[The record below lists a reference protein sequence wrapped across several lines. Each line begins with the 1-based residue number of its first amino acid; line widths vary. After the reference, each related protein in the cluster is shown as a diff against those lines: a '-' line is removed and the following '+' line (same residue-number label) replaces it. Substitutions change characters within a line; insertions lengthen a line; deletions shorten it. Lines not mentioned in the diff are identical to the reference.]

1 MELVMKRIGIL
12 IISLLSWQLCTTSA
26 QAGTKI
32 YACPIVD
39 ASQYG
44 KSYIIDKKSGQRWD
58 LTWKQKNQPQWQLV
72 SIPQKTVCGTHRIN
86 GVALTYQCVKFQ
98 CESAAALA
106 TLGDSGHIQ
115 CYSSYVS
122 TDKTFYCN
130 DSPA

>member
-1 MELVMKRIGIL
+1 MKRIGIL
-12 IISLLSWQLCTTSA
+12 IITLLSWQLYTISA

-32 YACPIVD
+32 YACPIIG

-44 KSYIIDKKSGQRWD
+44 KPYVLDKRSGQHWNI
-58 LTWKQKNQPQWQLV
+58 TWKQKNQPEWQLA
-72 SIPQKTVCGTHRIN
+72 SIPEKMVCGTKRVR
-86 GVALTYQCVKFQ
+86 GVAMTYQCVKFQ

-106 TLGDSGHIQ
+106 TLGDGGHIQ